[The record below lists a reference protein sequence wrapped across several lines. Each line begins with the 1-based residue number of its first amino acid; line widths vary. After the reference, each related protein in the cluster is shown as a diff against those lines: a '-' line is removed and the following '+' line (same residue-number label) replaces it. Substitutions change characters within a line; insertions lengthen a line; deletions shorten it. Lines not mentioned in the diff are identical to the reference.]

1 MRKQQKQVA
10 PETTEDKNRRCL
22 GALIGADLRTWRLSQ
37 QLSVTHLARIVGVGR
52 SSFFRWE
59 LGLCQPGTVH
69 VHLLQQ
75 LVNSTR
81 SRQEA
86 A

>member
-1 MRKQQKQVA
+1 MRKQKLVT
-10 PETTEDKNRRCL
+10 ETIEQKNRRCL
-22 GALIGADLRTWRLSQ
+22 GALIGEDLRTWRLSQ
-37 QLSVTHLARIVGVGR
+37 RLSVTHLARIVGVGR

-81 SRQEA
+81 CTQEA